1 MMYLILAI
9 VTKQNY
15 DAILQEGCA
24 HNVSIIIIEEVRSCR
39 GDIKVF

>member
-24 HNVSIIIIEEVRSCR
+24 HNVSIIIEEVRSCR